1 MEYDVLIRD
10 IFATPNIIEQL
21 SGRGGWSF
29 FGYNS
34 WLTTKPFVPN
44 EPGPTPSAGPA
55 PQLRAFMRAA
65 VHTTPSYTI
74 YQLSNKGSLTLDYY
88 HLPDHRTL
96 IYDRRTRFAYWEQ
109 PLALDSGNPLA
120 VTAEQLKA
128 ICPEASL
135 ANIQKHIEPLNTAM
149 SKYQINTRL
158 RQAHFLAQVSVE
170 SDHFRATR
178 EYASGKEYE
187 GRADLG
193 NTQPGDGARFA
204 GRGLIQIT
212 GRDVYVKYGRYL
224 GRDLTQGNN
233 MKLVEQEPWAADAA
247 GYFWLIYKKGKDLNG
262 RADRDNVESV
272 TRAVNGGHN
281 GLAAR
286 IRYTA
291 NAKKVFGLK

>member
-10 IFATPNIIEQL
+10 IFATPTIIEQL

-29 FGYNS
+29 FGYDI
-34 WLTTKPFVPN
+34 WLTASPFVPN
-44 EPGPTPSAGPA
+44 EPGLGLAQPLGT
-55 PQLRAFMRAA
+55 FMR
-65 VHTTPSYTI
+65 VPVRTTPSYTI
-74 YQLSNKGSLTLDYY
+74 YQVSNKGSLTLDYY

-109 PLALDSGNPLA
+109 PLALDAGNPLA
-120 VTAEQLKA
+120 VTAAQLQA
-128 ICPEASL
+128 ICPEASP
-135 ANIQKHIEPLNTAM
+135 ANIQKHLGPLNTAM
-149 SKYQINTRL
+149 PKYQINTRL
-158 RQAHFLAQVSVE
+158 RQAHFLAQVAVE
-170 SDHFRATR
+170 SDRFRATR

-193 NTQPGDGARFA
+193 NTQPGDGVRFA

-212 GRDVYVKYGRYL
+212 GRDVYVQYGRYL
-224 GRDLTQGNN
+224 GRDLTQGTN

-247 GYFWLIYKKGKDLNG
+247 GYFWLIYKKAKDLNG

>member
-1 MEYDVLIRD
+1 MEYDVLIRNV
-10 IFATPNIIEQL
+10 FATPDIIEQL
-21 SGRGGWSF
+21 SGRNGWLF
-29 FGYNS
+29 FGSDN
-34 WLTTKPFVPN
+34 WLANRSFVSGDFDPHY
-44 EPGPTPSAGPA
+44 SIR
-55 PQLRAFMRAA
+55 LLDRMRSFSHVS
-65 VHTTPSYTI
+65 VHTTPTYSL
-74 YQLSNKGSLTLDYY
+74 YQVSNKGSLTLDYY
-88 HLPDHRTL
+88 HLPDLRTL
-96 IYDRRTRFAYWEQ
+96 VYDRRTRFAYWQE
-109 PLALDSGNPLA
+109 PLALDSGNPLE
-120 VTAEQLKA
+120 VTAAQLKA

-135 ANIQKHIEPLNTAM
+135 TNIQKHIGPLNTAM
-149 SKYQINTRL
+149 QKYQINTRL

-193 NTQPGDGARFA
+193 NTETGDGVRFA

-212 GRDVYVKYGRYL
+212 GRDVYIKYGRYL
-224 GRDLTQGNN
+224 GRDLTQGTN

-247 GYFWLIYKKGKDLNG
+247 GYFWLIYKKAKDLNG
-262 RADRDNVESV
+262 RADRDSVESV

-291 NAKKVFGLK
+291 NAKKLFGLK

>member
-34 WLTTKPFVPN
+34 WLTTKPFMPN
-44 EPGPTPSAGPA
+44 EPGLSHSPGMA
-55 PQLRAFMRAA
+55 PQLRAFMRVP

-74 YQLSNKGSLTLDYY
+74 YQVSNKGSLTLDYY
-88 HLPDHRTL
+88 RLPDHRTL
-96 IYDRRTRFAYWEQ
+96 VYDRRTRFAYWEQ
-109 PLALDSGNPLA
+109 PLTLDSGNPLA

-135 ANIQKHIEPLNTAM
+135 ANIKKHIEPLNKAM
-149 SKYQINTRL
+149 QKYQINTRL

-170 SDHFRATR
+170 SDRFRATR

-187 GRADLG
+187 NRPDIG
-193 NTQPGDGARFA
+193 NTQPGDGVRFA

-212 GRDVYVKYGRYL
+212 GRDVYIKYGRYL

-247 GYFWLIYKKGKDLNG
+247 GYFWLIYKKAKDLNG

>member
-10 IFATPNIIEQL
+10 TFAAFSVIEQL
-21 SGRGGWSF
+21 AGRGGWSF
-29 FGYNS
+29 FGYDS
-34 WLTTKPFVPN
+34 WLANRPFVPA
-44 EPGPTPSAGPA
+44 ERDPHYSPGTGPR
-55 PQLRAFMRAA
+55 LGAFMRVL
-65 VHTTPSYTI
+65 VHATPTCTI
-74 YQLSNKGSLTLDYY
+74 YQVSNKGNSTLDYY

-96 IYDRRTRFAYWEQ
+96 VYDRRTRFAYWQ
-109 PLALDSGNPLA
+109 PPLALDSGNPLE
-120 VTAEQLKA
+120 VTAAQLKA

-135 ANIQKHIEPLNTAM
+135 ANIQKHIGPLNTAM
-149 SKYQINTRL
+149 QKYQINTRL
-158 RQAHFLAQVSVE
+158 RQAHFLAQVAVE

-193 NTQPGDGARFA
+193 NTQPGDGVRFA
-204 GRGLIQIT
+204 GRGLIQLT

-224 GRDLTQGNN
+224 GRDLTQGTN

-247 GYFWLIYKKGKDLNG
+247 GYFWLIYKKSKDLNG
-262 RADRDNVESV
+262 RADHDNVESV

-286 IRYTA
+286 KHYTA

>member
-1 MEYDVLIRD
+1 MEYDVLIRNV
-10 IFATPNIIEQL
+10 FATPDIIEQL
-21 SGRGGWSF
+21 SGRT
-29 FGYNS
+29 S
-34 WLTTKPFVPN
+34 WLSFSYDNWLNNRFSLPSPFDPVDTLGLLAQPSTLARVP
-44 EPGPTPSAGPA
+44 
-55 PQLRAFMRAA
+55 
-65 VHTTPSYTI
+65 VHSTPSYTI
-74 YQLSNKGSLTLDYY
+74 YQVSNKGNSTLDYY

-96 IYDRRTRFAYWEQ
+96 VYDRRTHFAFWEQ
-109 PLALDSGNPLA
+109 PLTLDSGNPLA

-135 ANIQKHIEPLNTAM
+135 ANIKKHIEPLNTAM
-149 SKYQINTRL
+149 QKYQINTRL

-193 NTQPGDGARFA
+193 NTQPGDGVRFA

-212 GRDVYVKYGRYL
+212 GRDVYIKYGRYI
-224 GRDLTQGNN
+224 GRDLTQGTN

-247 GYFWLIYKKGKDLNG
+247 GYFWLIYKKAKDLNG

>member
-1 MEYDVLIRD
+1 MEYDVLIRNV
-10 IFATPNIIEQL
+10 FATPDVIELL
-21 SGRGGWSF
+21 SGRTSWLS
-29 FGYNS
+29 FGYDN
-34 WLTTKPFVPN
+34 WLSNRFSLPSPFAPLDSLGLLAQPATLARVP
-44 EPGPTPSAGPA
+44 
-55 PQLRAFMRAA
+55 
-65 VHTTPSYTI
+65 VHSTPSYTI
-74 YQLSNKGSLTLDYY
+74 YQVSNKGNSTLDYY

-96 IYDRRTRFAYWEQ
+96 VYDRRTSFAFWEQ
-109 PLALDSGNPLA
+109 PLTLDSGNPLA

-135 ANIQKHIEPLNTAM
+135 ANIKKHIEPLNTAM
-149 SKYQINTRL
+149 QKYEINTRL

-193 NTQPGDGARFA
+193 NTQPGDGVRFA

-212 GRDVYVKYGRYL
+212 GRDIYIKYGRYL

-247 GYFWLIYKKGKDLNG
+247 GYFWLIYKKAKDLNG